1 MAEGDQSGVEN
12 DNNFIGF
19 ASRLDPANL
28 KPGVLQS
35 SRNMRLQRGT
45 AQPRKGCER
54 MTDDTLNTLMQSGS
68 GYYVNTAGEDN
79 VVLLFTDGMVLY
91 NTQRQTFS
99 AKYTFPTGRY
109 LPIGTLTTQIPGI
122 FPTTIPQPAPPLGQP
137 YTQWINVQTTI
148 GINVGDKIKI
158 GSSTSNP
165 NVTYYEYDILQITG
179 TEIYYA
185 LNLAS
190 AYPLPPVNQS
200 AVNTP
205 VSVIL
210 PSFSFEPEIVQALDK
225 LYIFRGLPGPKI
237 TATVTNP
244 QVQNGNTI
252 AVTVTTATPHGLRVG
267 SEVNLIDT
275 VTPYQHPYFHANFI
289 VETVPSTTQFTFQFT
304 NTTGSTIQA
313 HTNITGFL
321 AQQANPPLVWDGVSG
336 SLSFVDQT
344 GVDPSGTYPLPPAE
358 FGLYFQNRIVVKT
371 DDTQMTATD
380 ILSDRYDPLN
390 VYTINQGGY
399 DSIVGALPW
408 IENQFLLFLSK
419 SIYIAFIDPRFD
431 PTAPDRSQITVVT
444 TEVGCLARHSIVPA
458 GQFVFFFSG
467 KGIHMLTPQLDLKVL
482 GNTLPLSEPIDDYF
496 DNVNFDYARKV
507 TATYFDNRFFI
518 AFPTSEAVKNNSILV
533 YNTLNQAWESIDTY
547 PDGMY
552 IDNFIPA
559 LYNNKRRLF
568 IVSDIG
574 KPTQVPLSG
583 PIAPGQPS
591 TFLAG
596 AYGGIFLAEQLESGD
611 EFLGV
616 TGTPILPFTLPA
628 TINSLSYILTPIA
641 ASVRTREYGL
651 GTQATKRYS
660 RAELQFTNNPGDDV
674 SVFAT
679 VYDPDSTEE
688 VLRYVFAGS
697 GQSDGTIRPRIAMKG
712 VGIDLQVNFNTGRP
726 SLRSASVYAIQAN
739 RGMITEE

>member
-99 AKYTFPTGRY
+99 TKYTFPTGRY
-109 LPIGTLTTQIPGI
+109 LPIGTLTTQTLGI
-122 FPTTIPQPAPPLGQP
+122 SSSTAPFD
-137 YTQWINVQTTI
+137 QWVNVQTTI

-158 GSSTSNP
+158 GNTTSSP
-165 NVTYYEYDILQITG
+165 VVTYSEYDILSLNG
-179 TEIYYA
+179 TRIYFA
-185 LNLAS
+185 LAS
-190 AYPLPPVNQS
+190 STIQPPATVAS
-200 AVNTP
+200 PTP
-205 VSVIL
+205 TVSVIL

-237 TATVTNP
+237 TATVSNP

-252 AVTVTTATPHGLRVG
+252 TVTVTTATPHGLRVG

-275 VTPYQHPYFHANFI
+275 ITPYQHPYFHANFI
-289 VETVPSTTQFTFQFT
+289 VATVPSTTQFTFQFT

-313 HTNITGFL
+313 HTNIAGFL

-336 SLSFVDQT
+336 SLNFVDQT
-344 GVDPSGTYPLPPAE
+344 GIDVDGTYPLPPAE

-371 DDTQMTATD
+371 DDTQITATD
-380 ILSDRYDPLN
+380 ILGDRYDPLN

-518 AFPTSEAVKNNSILV
+518 AFPTGEAVKNNSILV
-533 YNTLNQAWESIDTY
+533 FNTLNQAWESIDTY

-568 IVSDIG
+568 IISDIG

-596 AYGGIFLAEQLESGD
+596 AYGGIFLAEQLEAGD
-611 EFLGV
+611 EFQGL
-616 TGTPILPFTLPA
+616 TGTPILPFSLPA
-628 TINSLSYILTPIA
+628 TISSLSYILTPIA
-641 ASVRTREYGL
+641 ASIRTREYAL
-651 GTQATKRYS
+651 GTQMTKRYS
-660 RAELQFTNNPGDDV
+660 RAEFQFNNTAGDDV
-674 SVFAT
+674 SIFAT
-679 VYDPDSTEE
+679 VHDPDSTEE
-688 VLRYVFAGS
+688 VLRYVFSGS
-697 GQSDGTIRPRIAMKG
+697 AQIDGTVRPRIAMKG
-712 VGIDLQVNFNTGRP
+712 VGIDIQVNFNTGRP
-726 SLRSASVYAIQAN
+726 ALKSASVYAIQAN

>member
-99 AKYTFPTGRY
+99 TKYTFPTGRY
-109 LPIGTLTTQIPGI
+109 LPIGTLTTQTLGI
-122 FPTTIPQPAPPLGQP
+122 SSGTPPFD
-137 YTQWINVQTTI
+137 QWVNVQTTI
-148 GINVGDKIKI
+148 GINVGNKIKI
-158 GSSTSNP
+158 GNATNSP
-165 NVTYYEYDILQITG
+165 VVTYDEYEILSLNG
-179 TEIYYA
+179 TRIYFA
-185 LNLAS
+185 LAAATVQPPATLAD
-190 AYPLPPVNQS
+190 P
-200 AVNTP
+200 TP
-205 VSVIL
+205 TVSVIL
-210 PSFSFEPEIVQALDK
+210 ESFAFEPEIVQALDK

-252 AVTVTTATPHGLRVG
+252 TVTVTTATPHGLRVG

-275 VTPYQHPYFHANFI
+275 ITPYQHPFFHANFI
-289 VETVPSTTQFTFQFT
+289 VTTVPSTTQFTFQFT

-336 SLSFVDQT
+336 SLSFVNQT
-344 GVDPSGTYPLPPAE
+344 GINVDGTYPLPPAE

-371 DDTQMTATD
+371 DDTQITATD
-380 ILSDRYDPLN
+380 ILSDRYDSLN

-431 PTAPDRSQITVVT
+431 PTVPDRSQITVVT

-533 YNTLNQAWESIDTY
+533 FNTLNQAWESIDTY

-568 IVSDIG
+568 IVSNIG
-574 KPTQVPLSG
+574 NPTQVPLSG
-583 PIAPGQPS
+583 PVAPGQPS

-611 EFLGV
+611 EFQGL
-616 TGTPILPFTLPA
+616 TGTPILPFMLPA
-628 TINSLSYILTPIA
+628 TISALSYLITPVA
-641 ASVRTREYGL
+641 ASVRTREYAI
-651 GTQATKRYS
+651 GTQMTKRYS
-660 RAELQFTNNPGDDV
+660 RAEFQFNNTAGDDV
-674 SVFAT
+674 SIFAT
-679 VYDPDSTEE
+679 VHDPDSTEE
-688 VLRYVFAGS
+688 VLRYVFTGS
-697 GQSDGTIRPRIAMKG
+697 AQIDGTIRPRLAMKG
-712 VGIDLQVNFNTGRP
+712 VGIDIQVNFNTGRP
-726 SLRSASVYAIQAN
+726 SLKSASVYAIQAN